1 MTVMQGDSKI
11 DPGMVQKV
19 PANGV
24 KPVITVIEPGI
35 CKR

>member
-24 KPVITVIEPGI
+24 KPVLTVIEPGI